1 MNVKIK
7 LLSGALGAEIK
18 GIDLT
23 DVSNENFKK
32 INDLLLEHKVIF
44 FRDQPITKEQQIALA
59 EKFGPLETHAYV
71 KGLEN
76 YPEIVRIIKG
86 KVIGALGLNYFN
98 SSISHNS
105 LPSCCSAE
113 NQWGENRHSDVS
125 YNAKPTKAVILKSL
139 KIPPV
144 GGDTCFS
151 NMELAWETLDPKIQN
166 KIKDKKAIHSSLGAE
181 FFIENY
187 KYMEGN
193 DKRNYD
199 AYSNEHPI
207 VRIHPETGKK
217 ILYVNWTYTK
227 QIIGLD
233 KKESDQI
240 LKEIFEHQA
249 RLDLTCRFT
258 WTENTVAIWDNR
270 SVIHYAIADF
280 FPGRGLGYERIMDR
294 IAIEG
299 DHPQ

>member
-1 MNVKIK
+1 MEIK

-23 DVSNENFKK
+23 DVSNENFEK
-32 INDLLLEHKVIF
+32 INNLLLEHKVIF

-71 KGLEN
+71 KGLDG

-86 KVIGALGLNYFN
+86 K
-98 SSISHNS
+98 
-105 LPSCCSAE
+105 E
-113 NQWGENRHSDVS
+113 EKNQWGENWHSDVS

-151 NMELAWETLDPKIQN
+151 NMELAWETLDPKIQK

-181 FFIENY
+181 FFIDNY

-193 DKRNYD
+193 EKRNYD
-199 AYSNEHPI
+199 SYSNEHPI
-207 VRIHPETGKK
+207 VRTQS
-217 ILYVNWTYTK
+217 Y
-227 QIIGLD
+227 
-233 KKESDQI
+233 
-240 LKEIFEHQA
+240 
-249 RLDLTCRFT
+249 
-258 WTENTVAIWDNR
+258 
-270 SVIHYAIADF
+270 F
-280 FPGRGLGYERIMDR
+280 F
-294 IAIEG
+294 
-299 DHPQ
+299 